1 MDHWTSVT
9 TSAHV
14 ALANVKEIVVVMFH
28 VVGVVLDD
36 GRDAEP
42 LELQGPGGMYCHRG
56 DPISRGKNTVL
67 IFKLATSPLLM
78 VVAHVGY
85 I

>member
-1 MDHWTSVT
+1 MSENAEKTMDHWTSVT

-28 VVGVVLDD
+28 VVGVFLDD

-56 DPISRGKNTVL
+56 DPISRGKKHRFD
-67 IFKLATSPLLM
+67 I
-78 VVAHVGY
+78 
-85 I
+85 